1 MTIIPESLKREHD
14 DLHEDLV
21 KATQAGGGTA
31 TAAKKV
37 AHLLHPHFVQ
47 EEAFAMP
54 PLGALA
60 ALARGETPPDAASIL
75 AMSQRLKTELPRLLG
90 EHQGIVDA
98 LRELET
104 VARAEGNP
112 DVAAFAERLQMHA
125 RNEED
130 VLYPAAILVGDVLKA
145 RGVR

>member
-1 MTIIPESLKREHD
+1 MTTIPEPLKREHD
-14 DLHEDLV
+14 DLHADLV

-31 TAAKKV
+31 AAAKRV

-60 ALARGETPPDAASIL
+60 ALARGETLPDAASIL
-75 AMSQRLKTELPRLLG
+75 AMSQRLRTELPRMLA
-90 EHQGIVDA
+90 EHRAIEGA
-98 LRELET
+98 LRELST
-104 VARAEGNP
+104 AARSEGNS
-112 DVAAFAERLQMHA
+112 DVVAFADRLAMHA
-125 RNEED
+125 RTEED
-130 VLYPAAILVGDVLKA
+130 VLYPAAILVGDVLMA

>member
-1 MTIIPESLKREHD
+1 MTIIPKSLKREHD

-21 KATQAGGGTA
+21 KATQAGGETA

-60 ALARGETPPDAASIL
+60 ALARGETPSDAASIL
-75 AMSQRLKTELPRLLG
+75 AMTQRLRMELPRMLA
-90 EHQGIVDA
+90 EHQAIVGA
-98 LRELET
+98 LRELAT
-104 VARAEGNP
+104 AARAEGNP
-112 DVAAFAERLQMHA
+112 GVAAFADRLVMHA

-130 VLYPAAILVGDVLKA
+130 VLYPAAILVGDILKA
-145 RGVR
+145 RGIS